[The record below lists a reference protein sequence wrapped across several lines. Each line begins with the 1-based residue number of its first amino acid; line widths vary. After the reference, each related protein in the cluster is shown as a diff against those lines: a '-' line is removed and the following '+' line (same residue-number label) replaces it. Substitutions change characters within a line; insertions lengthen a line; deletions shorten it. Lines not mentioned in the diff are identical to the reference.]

1 MSNKKKYKTMTLQID
16 YLCKDSDLID
26 YLIKSPKIGR
36 VQEIKTLKV

>member
-1 MSNKKKYKTMTLQID
+1 MSKKYKTMTLQID

-36 VQEIKTLKV
+36 VVEVKKII